1 MLNELQSLERTEPL
15 GILDKLKRVADPRS
29 RVVAADMK
37 RLNDVQRGLGN
48 KALGYIMSGE
58 SETVLST
65 LTTKCTGSE
74 LEACKGYLV
83 QNSPGWPRRQLLAQ
97 DNPYDVEFAKR
108 YAEVLSATCKDLPD
122 STAGSTKTTRL
133 VRVFF
138 SEAFEGAKQ
147 RSNTWPPKPVKIRAK
162 GLSLQTAETMTEV
175 LGGTIVDLVDV
186 LYNEKGRYGSITG
199 DLYRKAVDIKPLA
212 ERYPGEFIE
221 AGRRVHA
228 TSRAKLIQDLHM
240 FRLAD
245 TPEYRDFVME
255 LAGDSSKAVR
265 EMAGSVL
272 SAFDTKTLE
281 PKAVGLLS
289 NGNVTMRAGMV
300 ELLAKI
306 GTDSAID
313 ALHEHKKKEK
323 TARIVSAIETV
334 LTVSSHSQSDTSSKD
349 SDDQY
354 QAIDGSM
361 VDVPSL
367 QPVPDGES
375 PKFGDE
381 DRKTLLKIIEEEN
394 ARIKKR
400 NEENKRKGYG
410 YRAQPLKDR
419 LAGQT
424 LSLFNADEP
433 PKGELKQQLN
443 AFLTWGPGKGW
454 ARSALSK
461 LPQRK
466 ALQMAAAVSRT
477 AQGALSPYAQ
487 GPFIDVV
494 REFISGPSGDIR
506 HLEAIE
512 SEMGTETWF
521 GYGTDSV
528 TRKVEHGD
536 LLRYVIQDSYA
547 YLEPQLDNVP
557 PDALWPY
564 LAQNFDVIDEAFG
577 LQPQKGVKLSRVGA
591 IRILSRL
598 PKPPARYF
606 GQLLEAAT
614 GETKGGRAEART
626 MLADAPDVEQHVM
639 ALLNDSRQAVRA
651 GAAEWIVE
659 RNEIEAV
666 PSLKARLKKE
676 KSELAKAAILTALE
690 VLGEDLSGFVGPK
703 ALLEEAETGLTKAKL
718 EKLDWMGLE
727 HLPKVRYRSNRQVPD
742 EVLRWWIF
750 LAVKLKQPGGN
761 ALFDIYMKRLNPD
774 DAEKFS
780 GWVLDSWCNYDTA
793 RPSEQEGNAYANQNA
808 ASRYKYMKQWYKDY
822 TKDRAYEDLKRE
834 FMSNYLNSG
843 AATKGLLAL
852 CKHTSAAIAAD
863 RVRTYLKSH
872 GSRTSQASALLE
884 LLAAMGDPV
893 TLQVVISAATRL
905 KQKGVQKFAGTLVQK
920 VAEAKSWSM
929 DELGDRTVPSAG
941 LDDDGVLHLPC
952 GPDEK
957 VYVAII
963 GESLTFEIRNPDGK
977 VIKSLPSGQDD
988 ATKDSKKQL
997 SASRRELKQVVAMQ
1011 SARLYEALC
1020 SERQWTIEDWRRDI
1034 SEHPIMRRLAER
1046 VVWLGLS
1053 DQGEITGKF
1062 RPTAEGDYT
1071 DASDENVDVDAF
1083 ATIRLAHG
1091 ALIGESDAQAW
1102 EGHLKDYEV
1111 DPIFAQFGRTLLSI
1125 EKDQESMT
1133 TIEDRRGWVTDTFT
1147 IRGAASKLG
1156 YERGEAMDAGYF
1168 NEYLK
1173 GFQSAGLL
1181 AVMEFSGNC
1190 LPEEN
1195 LPAAMISLSFERYSG
1210 GRRTGGSV
1218 KLSDV
1223 PPVLLSECWNDY
1235 RLMVAKAAFDENWE
1249 QKMPWM

>member
-1 MLNELQSLERTEPL
+1 MS
-15 GILDKLKRVADPRS
+15 IFDKLKRVADPRA

-37 RLNDVQRGLGN
+37 RLNDVQRGLGD
-48 KALGYIMSGE
+48 KAVSYIMAGDN
-58 SETVLST
+58 ETVLST
-65 LTTKCTGSE
+65 ISTRCTGSE
-74 LEACKGYLV
+74 LEICKGYLM
-83 QNSPGWPRRQLLAQ
+83 QNSPSWPRRQLLAQ
-97 DNPYDVEFAKR
+97 DNPYDVEFARR
-108 YAEVLSATCKDLPD
+108 YSEVMSAACKGLPD
-122 STAGSTKTTRL
+122 SAAGSAKTNRL

-138 SEAFEGAKQ
+138 SEAFDGVKQ
-147 RSNTWPPKPVKIRAK
+147 RSNTWPPKPAKIGAK
-162 GLSLQTAETMTEV
+162 GLALQTAETMTEV

-212 ERYPGEFIE
+212 ERCPAEFIE
-221 AGRRVHA
+221 AGRRIHA
-228 TSRAKLIQDLHM
+228 ASREKLIRDLHA
-240 FRLAD
+240 FGLAD
-245 TPEYRDFVME
+245 TPEYRDFILE
-255 LAGDSSKAVR
+255 LAGDNSKSVR
-265 EMAGSVL
+265 ETAGSVL
-272 SAFDTKTLE
+272 ITFDAKTLE
-281 PKAVGLLS
+281 PKAIDRLG

-306 GTDSAID
+306 GTDSALN
-313 ALHEHKKKEK
+313 ALRTHKEQEK
-323 TARIVSAIETV
+323 TARIISAIETAI
-334 LTVSSHSQSDTSSKD
+334 TVSTRSRCDTSSN
-349 SDDQY
+349 DDNSRY
-354 QAIDGSM
+354 QAIDGSR
-361 VDVPSL
+361 VEIPPL
-367 QPVPDGES
+367 RPVPGGES
-375 PKFGDE
+375 PKFGE
-381 DRKTLLKIIEEEN
+381 DDRNSLLKTIREEN
-394 ARIKKR
+394 VRIERR

-410 YRAQPLKDR
+410 YRAQPLKDL
-419 LAGQT
+419 LADQA
-424 LSLFNADEP
+424 LNLFNADRP
-433 PKGELKQQLN
+433 PKSELKQQLN
-443 AFLTWGPGKGW
+443 AFLTWGPGKVW

-466 ALQMAAAVSRT
+466 ALRMAAAVSRT
-477 AQGALSPYAQ
+477 AHGALSPYAQ

-494 REFISGPSGDIR
+494 REFITGPDGDIR

-521 GYGTDSV
+521 GYGSDRV
-528 TRKVEHGD
+528 TRKVGPGD
-536 LLRYVIQDSYA
+536 LLRNVIQDSYA
-547 YLEPQLDNVP
+547 YMEPQLDNVP
-557 PDALWPY
+557 HDALWPY

-577 LQPQKGVKLSRVGA
+577 LKPQKGVKLSRVGA
-591 IRILSRL
+591 IRTLSRL

-614 GETKGGRAEART
+614 GETKGGRAEARA
-626 MLADAPDVEQHVM
+626 MLAGAPDVEQHVM

-651 GAAEWIVE
+651 GAAEWIAE
-659 RNEIEAV
+659 RNEVEAV

-676 KSELAKAAILTALE
+676 NSELAKAAILTTLE
-690 VLGEDLSGFVGPK
+690 TLGEDLSGFVGPK
-703 ALLEEAETGLTKAKL
+703 ALLEEAEAGLKKAKL
-718 EKLDWMGLE
+718 DKLDWMSLE

-761 ALFDIYMKRLNPD
+761 ALFDIYLNRLNPE

-780 GWVLDSWCNYDTA
+780 GWILDSWYNYDTA
-793 RPSEQEGNAYANQNA
+793 RPSEQEGNAYARQNA
-808 ASRYKYMKQWYKDY
+808 ANRYKYLKQWYKEY
-822 TKDRAYEDLKRE
+822 TIERAYEDLKRE

-852 CKHTSAAIAAD
+852 CKHTPAAIAAD
-863 RVRTYLKSH
+863 RVRTYLKNH
-872 GSRTSQASALLE
+872 GSRTSQASAILE

-905 KQKGVQKFAGTLVQK
+905 KQKGVQKFAATLVEK

-941 LDDDGVLHLPC
+941 LDEDGVLHLPC

-957 VYVAII
+957 AYAATI
-963 GESLTFEIRNPDGK
+963 GGSLTLEIRNPDGK
-977 VIKSLPSGQDD
+977 VVKSLPGGQDD
-988 ATKDSKKQL
+988 ATKDSRKQL

-1011 SARLYEALC
+1011 SARMYEALC
-1020 SERQWTIEDWRRDI
+1020 SERQWAIVDWKRDI

-1046 VVWLGLS
+1046 VVWLGLNQ
-1053 DQGEITGKF
+1053 DGEIAGMF
-1062 RPTAEGDYT
+1062 RPTAEGDFT
-1071 DASDENVDVDAF
+1071 DTNDEDVDVERF
-1083 ATIRLAHG
+1083 AAVRLAHG

-1102 EGHLKDYEV
+1102 QSHLQDYEV
-1111 DPIFAQFGRTLLSI
+1111 EPLFAQFGRTLLAI
-1125 EKDQESMT
+1125 EKDQESIT
-1133 TIEDRRGWVTDTFT
+1133 TIDDRKGWVTDSFT

-1156 YERGEAMDAGYF
+1156 YERGEAMDAGFF

-1181 AVMEFSGNC
+1181 AVIEFSGNC

-1195 LPAAMISLSFERYSG
+1195 VPAAMISLSFERYSG

-1235 RLMVAKAAFDENWE
+1235 RLMAAKAAFDENWE

>member
-1 MLNELQSLERTEPL
+1 M
-15 GILDKLKRVADPRS
+15 
-29 RVVAADMK
+29 VAADMK
-37 RLNDVQRGLGN
+37 RLNNVQRGLGD
-48 KALGYIMSGE
+48 KAVSYIMSGE
-58 SETVLST
+58 NETVLST
-65 LTTKCTGSE
+65 ISTKCTGTE
-74 LEACKGYLV
+74 IEVCKGYLV
-83 QNSPGWPRRQLLAQ
+83 QNSPAWPRRQLLGQ
-97 DNPYDVEFAKR
+97 DKPYDVDFAKR
-108 YAEVLSATCKDLPD
+108 YADVMSAACKDLPD
-122 STAGSTKTTRL
+122 SAAGSAKTTKL

-138 SEAFEGAKQ
+138 SEAFEGVKQ
-147 RSNTWPPKPVKIRAK
+147 RSNTWPPKPIKISAK
-162 GLSLQTAETMTEV
+162 GLSLQTAETMTKV

-199 DLYRKAVDIKPLA
+199 DLYRKAVDIRPLA
-212 ERYPGEFIE
+212 KRYTAEFIE
-221 AGRRVHA
+221 AGRRIHA
-228 TSRAKLIQDLHM
+228 TSRAKLIQDLHA
-240 FRLAD
+240 FGLAD
-245 TPEYRDFVME
+245 SLEYRDFIME

-272 SAFDTKTLE
+272 SAYDAKTLE
-281 PKAVGLLS
+281 PKAIDLLS
-289 NGNVTMRAGMV
+289 KGNVTMRAGMV

-306 GTDSAID
+306 GTDSALD
-313 ALHEHKKKEK
+313 ALRTHKEKEK
-323 TARIVSAIETV
+323 TARIVSAIETAI
-334 LTVSSHSQSDTSSKD
+334 TVSSHSQADTASNDDD
-349 SDDQY
+349 SQY
-354 QAIDGSM
+354 QAIDGSI
-361 VDVPSL
+361 VEIPSL

-375 PKFGDE
+375 PKFGE
-381 DRKTLLKIIEEEN
+381 DDRNALIKTIQEEN

-419 LAGQT
+419 LASQA

-443 AFLTWGPGKGW
+443 AFLTWGPGKSW

-466 ALQMAAAVSRT
+466 ALRMAAAVSRT

-521 GYGTDSV
+521 GYGSDRV
-528 TRKVEHGD
+528 TRKVERGD

-547 YLEPQLDNVP
+547 YMEPQLDNVP
-557 PDALWPY
+557 PGALWPY

-591 IRILSRL
+591 IRVLSRL

-614 GETKGGRAEART
+614 GETKGGRVEARK

-651 GAAEWIVE
+651 GAAEWIAE
-659 RNEIEAV
+659 RNEVEAI
-666 PSLKARLKKE
+666 PNLKARLKKE
-676 KSELAKAAILTALE
+676 KSELAKAAILTTLE
-690 VLGEDLSGFVGPK
+690 TLGEDLSGFVGPK
-703 ALLEEAETGLTKAKL
+703 ALLEEAEKGLKKAKL
-718 EKLDWMGLE
+718 DKLDWLGLE
-727 HLPKVRYRSNRQVPD
+727 HLPRIRYRSNRQVPD
-742 EVLRWWIF
+742 EVLKWWIF

-761 ALFDIYMKRLNPD
+761 ALFDIYLNRLNPE
-774 DAEKFS
+774 DAEKLS
-780 GWVLDSWCNYDTA
+780 GWVLDSWYNYDTA
-793 RPSEQEGNAYANQNA
+793 RPSDQEGNAHAKQNA
-808 ASRYKYMKQWYKDY
+808 ASRYKYMKQWYKEY
-822 TKDRAYEDLKRE
+822 TKERAYEDLKRE

-843 AATKGLLAL
+843 AASKGLLAL
-852 CKHTSAAIAAD
+852 CKHTPAAIAAD
-863 RVRTYLKSH
+863 RVRTYLKNH

-893 TLQVVISAATRL
+893 TLQVVIAAATRL
-905 KQKGVQKFAGTLVQK
+905 KQKGVQKFAGSLVEK

-941 LDDDGVLHLPC
+941 LDEDGVLHLPC
-952 GPDEK
+952 GADEK
-957 VYVAII
+957 VYAATI
-963 GESLTFEIRNPDGK
+963 GNSLTLEIRNPDGK

-1020 SERQWTIEDWRRDI
+1020 SERQWVIEDWKRDI
-1034 SEHPIMRRLAER
+1034 SEHPIMRKLAER
-1046 VVWLGLS
+1046 AVWLGLNS
-1053 DQGEITGKF
+1053 DGEISGMF

-1071 DASDENVDVDAF
+1071 DASDEDVDVDTF
-1083 ATIRLAHG
+1083 ASVRLAHG
-1091 ALIGESDAQAW
+1091 ALVSETDAKAW
-1102 EGHLKDYEV
+1102 EGHLQDYEV
-1111 DPIFAQFGRTLLSI
+1111 EPLFAQFGRTLLSI
-1125 EKDQESMT
+1125 DEDQESMT
-1133 TIEDRRGWVTDTFT
+1133 TIDDRKGWVTDTFT

-1181 AVMEFSGNC
+1181 AVIEFSGNC

-1195 LPAAMISLSFERYSG
+1195 VPAAMISLSFERYSG